1 MKQRRHQHHRAPAR
15 DPSPSERA
23 LIQEWVDLQ
32 FGKDEVSFKA
42 VRGKGKWLLLLSPHT
57 KRNADLSFV
66 MVSDEDLE
74 CPIPPRG
81 RRELDSPNRRR
92 AIRRVHQLL
101 RLAEGNANRNEAR
114 AAQTAARR
122 IMREHQIAPTDLRTR
137 FTRR

>member
-1 MKQRRHQHHRAPAR
+1 MKRQHYRAPAR
-15 DPSPSERA
+15 DPSASERA
-23 LIQEWVDLQ
+23 MIQEWVDLQ

-42 VRGKGKWLLLLSPHT
+42 VRGKGKWLLLLTPHT
-57 KRNADLSFV
+57 KRNEDVAFV

-74 CPIPPRG
+74 YPVGPRG

-114 AAQTAARR
+114 AAQVAARR
-122 IMREHQIAPTDLRTR
+122 IMREHQITPTDLRTR
-137 FTRR
+137 FLRR